1 MSGSRAVLLAAAL
14 AGAAPL
20 SAIAADDAA
29 ATALGDPRRGEAL
42 FTGATPFTNL
52 GAPCLGCH
60 GVAGHGL
67 ARAASFG
74 PDLSAVYESYGP
86 EALDGA
92 LADMPFPSMAPLY
105 AKHVVTAQERADL
118 AAFLRGASA
127 GKPPPRLGASFV
139 AGVGGFAALFLFLFI
154 GVGRARRGARP
165 GTAQRET
172 P

>member
-1 MSGSRAVLLAAAL
+1 MPAHRALTATLAAAVAIVL
-14 AGAAPL
+14 LPAPAFPEPS
-20 SAIAADDAA
+20 SADA
-29 ATALGDPRRGEAL
+29 RRGEAL
-42 FTGATPFTNL
+42 FTGATPFANL

-60 GVAGHGL
+60 GVAGHAL

-105 AKHVVTAQERADL
+105 ARHVVTPGERADL
-118 AAFLRGASA
+118 AAFLREASA
-127 GKPPPRLGASFV
+127 GKPPPSLGAGFV
-139 AGVGGFAALFLFLFI
+139 AGVAGFAALFLFAFV
-154 GVGRARRGARP
+154 GVGRLRGSARP
-165 GTAQRET
+165 GTPQRET